1 MFPFKKS
8 AKPEKK
14 EPVPEESVVKSDL
27 RDEPKNEASAKLST
41 AEDKSAEPEA
51 AEIFENKNENE
62 KGHGKENK
70 NENEKGHGKEN
81 ENSGEDSSKSSDIVF
96 EAVDLSFS
104 YPGGETV
111 LKKINLKIYKGEY
124 TIIAG
129 LNGSGKSTFAYHLNA
144 LLRPTSGTM
153 RVYGM
158 DTKLNKHIPQIHRR
172 VGIVFQNPYVQF
184 VGNTVEEDIAF
195 GPENLGLSRKE
206 IRERVDNAMDAVR
219 VRDLAFQDPSS
230 LSGGEAQAA
239 AIAGVLAMDPDCIV
253 FDEVVSMLD
262 YAAEERVTKIVD
274 ELRER
279 GKTIVCITHE
289 PKELLKAD
297 RVIFFEKG
305 EVVFNGSAADYISSG
320 KYRLPD
326 IVKLMKRLREEG
338 FDISESVWSPDK
350 AADEIIAYFKTG
362 NFESDLSKN
371 DGQPRED
378 D

>member
-1 MFPFKKS
+1 
-8 AKPEKK
+8 
-14 EPVPEESVVKSDL
+14 
-27 RDEPKNEASAKLST
+27 
-41 AEDKSAEPEA
+41 
-51 AEIFENKNENE
+51 
-62 KGHGKENK
+62 
-70 NENEKGHGKEN
+70 
-81 ENSGEDSSKSSDIVF
+81 
-96 EAVDLSFS
+96 
-104 YPGGETV
+104 
-111 LKKINLKIYKGEY
+111 
-124 TIIAG
+124 
-129 LNGSGKSTFAYHLNA
+129 
-144 LLRPTSGTM
+144 M

-219 VRDLAFQDPSS
+219 VRALAFQDPSS

-262 YAAEERVTKIVD
+262 YAAEERVTKIMD

-305 EVVFNGSAADYISSG
+305 EVAFNGSAADYISSG

-362 NFESDLSKN
+362 SFKTDSLESAPS
-371 DGQPRED
+371 
-378 D
+378 